1 MIERIHRDFYVNV
14 FRLGKLNILLRSLC
28 DRIEHNR
35 YLWATNFNSAVLT
48 EKNCKHRIYLSN
60 VYAALRLFLSFY
72 QIEQFYDLIRSR
84 LSYLLIHIPSILYEE
99 SLGLD
104 SLSEKRSNLFSPKF
118 SNLGRFTSGSKVL
131 TLTYKECTMLIL
143 KSRSI
148 ISVTVRQGGIRKFK
162 NILTVFLCKF
172 LPCFYSLTSSLVSK
186 LTSIDCNHKINTC
199 FS

>member
-84 LSYLLIHIPSILYEE
+84 LSYLLIHIPSLLNEE

-104 SLSEKRSNLFSPKF
+104 SLSEKKA
-118 SNLGRFTSGSKVL
+118 VL
-131 TLTYKECTMLIL
+131 TT
-143 KSRSI
+143 
-148 ISVTVRQGGIRKFK
+148 
-162 NILTVFLCKF
+162 
-172 LPCFYSLTSSLVSK
+172 
-186 LTSIDCNHKINTC
+186 
-199 FS
+199 